1 MSRKLGCWLIP
12 PQAFNPRQTNKL
24 LTMGTR
30 GIFQV
35 YDSTTNTYTYYYVHS
50 DSMHVLKELRKKLRA
65 CKSLKSI
72 RKAIAGLVAD
82 GILREQ
88 ELEPPGADSYTPA
101 KCWPSLEYSLIVKL
115 FPAGDFES
123 WEIHPVHECMQT
135 EFKLVKHQ
143 RAAVFNGSNK
153 L

>member
-1 MSRKLGCWLIP
+1 MLVNLPIP
-12 PQAFNPRQTNKL
+12 FNTRQTNKL

-35 YDSTTNTYTYYYVHS
+35 YDSTTNTYTYYYIHT

-65 CKSLKSI
+65 CKTLKSI
-72 RKAIAGLVAD
+72 RKTIAGLVAD

-101 KCWPSLEYSLIVKL
+101 KCWPFLEYSLIVKL

-123 WEIHPVHECMQT
+123 WEIHPVYECMES

-143 RAAVFNGSNK
+143 RAAVFYGSNK
-153 L
+153 V